1 MKQVFTLLLIFFS
14 ISIFSQKEFQGKATY
29 MSKTTVD
36 MSAFGGGQM
45 SEQRKKQIMD
55 RMKNFLEK
63 TYTLNF
69 DKSSSDFKE
78 DSKLE
83 TPGGGGRGFRFGGFG
98 GGGSIYKNSREG
110 KMIESI
116 EFFGKR
122 FLITEKMEQPQWEL
136 GTETKKIGNYTCYK
150 ATMIKVNNDFD
161 WRVFRRN
168 RNNQKKDSTKVE
180 EKEKVRT
187 TVVTAWY
194 TPDIPV
200 STGPDDYWGLP
211 GLILEINAGRTTMLC
226 TEIVLNPA
234 EKVEIK
240 APKKGDNVTR
250 EEYNAIVKKKT
261 EEMRER
267 FRNGRGGGRGR
278 GRF

>member
-1 MKQVFTLLLIFFS
+1 MKQLITGLLLIFSLTLFA
-14 ISIFSQKEFQGKATY
+14 QKGFQGKAVY

-36 MSAFGGGQM
+36 MSAFGGQQM

-69 DKSSSDFKE
+69 NQSASDFKE
-78 DSKLE
+78 DAKLDA
-83 TPGGGGRGFRFGGFG
+83 PGGGNGRGFSFGGSAG
-98 GGGSIYKNSREG
+98 GAIYKDSKEG
-110 KMIESI
+110 KMIESA

-122 FLITEKMEQPQWEL
+122 FLITEKMEQPKWEL
-136 GTETKKIGNYTCYK
+136 GSETKKIGNYTVYK
-150 ATMIKVNNDFD
+150 ATMIKVNNDIDFSS
-161 WRVFRRN
+161 FRRRG
-168 RNNQKKDSTKVE
+168 RNEEKKDSTKTE
-180 EKEKVRT
+180 EKDKVRT
-187 TVVTAWY
+187 QVITAWY
-194 TPDIPV
+194 TPEIPV

-226 TEIVLNPA
+226 TEIVINPT

-240 APKKGDNVTR
+240 APSKGDKVTR
-250 EEYNAIVKKKT
+250 KKYNAIVKKKT

-267 FRNGRGGGRGR
+267 FGGRGR
-278 GRF
+278 GGNRRG